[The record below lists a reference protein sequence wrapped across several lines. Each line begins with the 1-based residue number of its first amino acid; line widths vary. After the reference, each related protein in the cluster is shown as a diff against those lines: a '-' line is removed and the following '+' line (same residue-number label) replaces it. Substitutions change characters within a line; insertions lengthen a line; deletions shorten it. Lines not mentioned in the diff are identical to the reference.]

1 MIFQK
6 WNLDIDNKANLDLSF
21 GNQGVFKFDAGKN
34 EIFTDIKMV
43 NDKLYV
49 IGLHSDEDEGDV
61 ILFRM
66 YKQNVNSCN

>member
-1 MIFQK
+1 MI
-6 WNLDIDNKANLDLSF
+6 NNKANLDLSF

-34 EIFTDIKMV
+34 EIFTDIKIV
-43 NDKLYV
+43 NDNLYV

-66 YKQNVNSCN
+66 YKQKVTSCN